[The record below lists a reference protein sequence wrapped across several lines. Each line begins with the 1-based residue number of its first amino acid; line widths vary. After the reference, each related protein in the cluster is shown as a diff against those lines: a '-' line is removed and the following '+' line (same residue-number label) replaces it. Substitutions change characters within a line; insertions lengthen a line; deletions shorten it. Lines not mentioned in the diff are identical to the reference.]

1 MPEATL
7 SDFIEQSHS
16 AQLGPMQEANV
27 FGQTI
32 RYYDIG
38 SGSLLVVL
46 HAMAN
51 TAISTWGKVILPLAA
66 THRILAMDQIG
77 FGASDKPSIEFRIQT
92 FVDFLGEFLRVKEI
106 DQFILAGQSLGGWI
120 AAQYAIQALQSGK
133 AVEPGV
139 KLPVPSKLLLSDAA
153 GLRQQ
158 ISPEI
163 LKYSLPDSVATQK
176 ESSKQVV
183 YDPSLI
189 DDETAR
195 AKFISRLAAK
205 DGFTIR
211 SFLSSL
217 ATSTEWLDD
226 KLHEIT
232 IPTLVIWGVEDRI
245 VPLTFG
251 RNLAA
256 QIPNANLVMIEK
268 CGHEP
273 MVERP
278 NDFLGASREFLK

>member
-1 MPEATL
+1 
-7 SDFIEQSHS
+7 
-16 AQLGPMQEANV
+16 
-27 FGQTI
+27 
-32 RYYDIG
+32 
-38 SGSLLVVL
+38 
-46 HAMAN
+46 
-51 TAISTWGKVILPLAA
+51 
-66 THRILAMDQIG
+66 
-77 FGASDKPSIEFRIQT
+77 
-92 FVDFLGEFLRVKEI
+92 
-106 DQFILAGQSLGGWI
+106 LAGQSLGGWI

-133 AVEPGV
+133 AVEPAV

-163 LKYSLPDSVATQK
+163 IKYSLPDSVATQK
-176 ESSKQVV
+176 ESSKLVV

-195 AKFISRLAAK
+195 AKFTSRLVSN

-226 KLHEIT
+226 KLHQIT

-268 CGHEP
+268 CGHVP

-278 NDFLGASREFLK
+278 NDFLGASREFLSSESHSYHCEDGHH

>member
-1 MPEATL
+1 VPEATL
-7 SDFIEQSHS
+7 SDFMEQSHS

-38 SGSLLVVL
+38 SGPLLVLL

-77 FGASDKPSIEFRIQT
+77 FGASDKPNIEFRIQT
-92 FVDFLGEFLRVKEI
+92 FVDFLGEFLRVKKI

-133 AVEPGV
+133 AVEPAV

-195 AKFISRLAAK
+195 AKFMSRLASN

-211 SFLSSL
+211 SLISSL

-226 KLHEIT
+226 KLHQIT

-245 VPLTFG
+245 VPLTSG

-278 NDFLGASREFLK
+278 NDFLGVSREFLR